1 MPFGI
6 NNLGQ
11 VVGWFGN
18 NNGDDHGFL
27 RNPDGTIS
35 TFDALGSSVLYT
47 RLFGINDSGV
57 MVGEYRE
64 AQEFGLMISA
74 QGSLRGKPA
83 RFRFDERPRYQ
94 LIRRYRRH
102 IPDR

>member
-1 MPFGI
+1 
-6 NNLGQ
+6 LGQ
-11 VVGWFGN
+11 VVGWFGD

-64 AQEFGLMISA
+64 AQS
-74 QGSLRGKPA
+74 SV
-83 RFRFDERPRYQ
+83 
-94 LIRRYRRH
+94 
-102 IPDR
+102 